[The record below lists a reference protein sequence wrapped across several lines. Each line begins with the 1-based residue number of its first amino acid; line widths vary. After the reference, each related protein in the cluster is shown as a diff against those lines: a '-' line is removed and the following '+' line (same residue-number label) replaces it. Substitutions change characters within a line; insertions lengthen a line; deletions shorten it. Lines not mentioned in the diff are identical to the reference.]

1 MNPLDLVNLSPLMEL
16 TAGNPDTKIGLID
29 GPVATSHPD
38 ISSENIRQIP
48 GKNSGSCSQ
57 KDSDTCQ
64 HGTYVAGV
72 LSAKRISPAP
82 AICLDCTLLRQPIF
96 LESKPANEQMP
107 SPTSDELS
115 AALIDCI
122 DAGAYVINLR
132 ASVLQQSSKG
142 INKLEEVLDC
152 SVWSGVVVAAAA
164 GNQRTIGS
172 RPTTRHNW
180 VIPVAACDLQGRPG
194 RSLSGDDLLL

>member
-1 MNPLDLVNLSPLMEL
+1 MNPLDLVNLSPFMEL

-64 HGTYVAGV
+64 HGTYVTGV
-72 LSAKRISPAP
+72 LSAKIISPAP
-82 AICLDCTLLRQPIF
+82 AICPDCTLLLQPIF
-96 LESKPANEQMP
+96 LESKPANGQML
-107 SPTSDELS
+107 SATSDELS

-122 DAGAYVINLR
+122 DARAYVINLS
-132 ASVLQQSSKG
+132 ASVVQQSSKG
-142 INKLEEVLDC
+142 INQLEELLDC
-152 SVWSGVVVAAAA
+152 SVRSGVVVVAAA

-172 RPTTRHNW
+172 TPITRHNR
-180 VIPVAACDLQGRPG
+180 VIPVAACDFQGRPG
-194 RSLSGDDLLL
+194 RSRSGDDLLL